1 VFPHFKPL
9 SNCKFNGG
17 LIVRTLVEVIETAK
31 AATLEKYHVRLLI
44 LFVMEEKGKKTHH
57 CNICKISSFENI
69 KWLSRHQVHHCLGQ
83 AQTEQANT
91 KRHKTIDE
99 DCYEMYGVEKLKTDL
114 QLLKVECGLDNAK
127 MNRIVELLHQA
138 SRIPEIRKKELSM
151 NYRTVEADVV
161 ADMDVT
167 ETTLE
172 TINVRS
178 L

>member
-1 VFPHFKPL
+1 
-9 SNCKFNGG
+9 
-17 LIVRTLVEVIETAK
+17 
-31 AATLEKYHVRLLI
+31 
-44 LFVMEEKGKKTHH
+44 
-57 CNICKISSFENI
+57 
-69 KWLSRHQVHHCLGQ
+69 
-83 AQTEQANT
+83 
-91 KRHKTIDE
+91 
-99 DCYEMYGVEKLKTDL
+99 
-114 QLLKVECGLDNAK
+114 

>member
-1 VFPHFKPL
+1 
-9 SNCKFNGG
+9 
-17 LIVRTLVEVIETAK
+17 
-31 AATLEKYHVRLLI
+31 
-44 LFVMEEKGKKTHH
+44 MEEKGKKTHH